1 MIIIIIIILK
11 LKTMLTRTVRETHL
25 VSGVRQWRQG
35 WFSGVAR
42 IWYEGHKTSWKLDVA
57 YKVTQNKTMN
67 K

>member
-1 MIIIIIIILK
+1 MHLCSQCNRRTINSSMMMIIIIIIILK

-42 IWYEGHKTSWKLDVA
+42 IWYEGHKTS
-57 YKVTQNKTMN
+57 
-67 K
+67 